1 MVNGKY
7 EWLTRLTW
15 SIGFIREITTVRG
28 TSYVG
33 RPESSTNFPGFKSGQ
48 VNMKL
53 HTPIFKHLCEVFVV
67 DFVMVDVPD
76 HNSQVVMSI

>member
-1 MVNGKY
+1 
-7 EWLTRLTW
+7 
-15 SIGFIREITTVRG
+15 
-28 TSYVG
+28 
-33 RPESSTNFPGFKSGQ
+33 
-48 VNMKL
+48 MKL